1 MASRLL
7 RSTRARLAVAC
18 IATATLALS
27 ACGSSGGS
35 ASGPSKGA
43 SSTTKVRVLSYPT
56 SGSSWPA
63 YIALK
68 EGFFAKHG
76 IDADLISLPAGQQ
89 GSAALAGGSLDV
101 GLLDTNNMGP
111 LLAKGGKYTLMTN
124 ANTNYWIL
132 IGNKKLAGTTDL
144 GTALKSLSGISVPS
158 LGGSAA
164 QSIGVLQRAY
174 GISTSKLALVADPS
188 SASFTSGRVGAYM
201 TDTLDSCEPL
211 DEGYPKLMDFVAPP
225 ADRASY
231 PPDVQNLVGL
241 AGLGYWASDSF
252 LKDHPQ
258 LASEF
263 QAAIAETITWAKDP
277 ANLSKVAQLFRGTT
291 WDFPKLNDTQWTQC
305 AQRVVNTM
313 DDHYGDA
320 DITTWNS
327 ILKGEGIAALP
338 ERSSFVASGV
348 PQS

>member
-1 MASRLL
+1 V
-7 RSTRARLAVAC
+7 VA
-18 IATATLALS
+18 ATTLALS

-35 ASGPSKGA
+35 SSDGSSKGDSKA
-43 SSTTKVRVLSYPT
+43 GTKVRILSYPT

-76 IDADLISLPAGQQ
+76 IQADLVSLPAGQQ
-89 GSAALAGGSLDV
+89 GSAALAGGSVDV

-144 GTALKSLSGISVPS
+144 GTALKSLSGVSVPS

-174 GISTSKLALVADPS
+174 DVPTSKLSLVADPS

-211 DEGYPKLMDFVAPP
+211 DEGYPKLMDFVDPP
-225 ADRASY
+225 ADKASY
-231 PPDVQNLVGL
+231 PPAVQSLIGL
-241 AGLGYWASDSF
+241 AGLGYWASNSF
-252 LKDHPQ
+252 LKAHPQ
-258 LASEF
+258 LASQF
-263 QAAIAETITWAKDP
+263 QAAISETITWAKDP
-277 ANLSKVAQLFRGTT
+277 ANLSKVATLFRGTT
-291 WDFPKLNDTQWTQC
+291 WDFPKLNDTQWSQC
-305 AQRVVNTM
+305 AQRVINTM

-338 ERSSFVASGV
+338 PRASFVAPGV